1 MTGIAFVRDTIRLE
15 FQCRLGDE
23 QTCIGL
29 CAEEGQEQRM
39 CENLRA
45 VVLAAAIGLAVV
57 GLGAHR
63 AIQAQLHALLE
74 ALTTLVP

>member
-1 MTGIAFVRDTIRLE
+1 MTGFAFVRDTIRLE

-29 CAEEGQEQRM
+29 CA
-39 CENLRA
+39 
-45 VVLAAAIGLAVV
+45 
-57 GLGAHR
+57 HR
-63 AIQAQLHALLE
+63 AIQAQLHTPLE